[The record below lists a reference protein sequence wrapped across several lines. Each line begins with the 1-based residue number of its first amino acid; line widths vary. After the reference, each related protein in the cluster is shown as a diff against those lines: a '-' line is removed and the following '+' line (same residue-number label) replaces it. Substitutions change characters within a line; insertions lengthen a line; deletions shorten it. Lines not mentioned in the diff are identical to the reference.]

1 MGGKEDNEEKKK
13 KPKATTPKIQ
23 ASKANGTPA
32 SLNGK
37 AAKESEEEEEEEETE
52 EKKKAAGTKP
62 GSGKKRKQN
71 ETADEATT
79 PQAKK
84 VKLETPNTFPKRKKG
99 ERRASSPFRR
109 VREEEIEVDSRVAD
123 NSFDAKRG
131 AAGDWGERANQV
143 LKFTKGKSFRH
154 EKTKKK
160 RGSYRGGSI
169 SVQVNSVKF
178 DSE

>member
-1 MGGKEDNEEKKK
+1 MFTIQRLGG
-13 KPKATTPKIQ
+13 
-23 ASKANGTPA
+23 
-32 SLNGK
+32 
-37 AAKESEEEEEEEETE
+37 
-52 EKKKAAGTKP
+52 
-62 GSGKKRKQN
+62 GSGCIDQG
-71 ETADEATT
+71 
-79 PQAKK
+79 
-84 VKLETPNTFPKRKKG
+84 V
-99 ERRASSPFRR
+99 EREGDKILALSLC
-109 VREEEIEVDSRVAD
+109 VNHICLYQ
-123 NSFDAKRG
+123 RG

>member
-1 MGGKEDNEEKKK
+1 MTPVKKRRRRE
-13 KPKATTPKIQ
+13 PKSKGTPRPQ
-23 ASKANGTPA
+23 ALKTNGTVTPTA
-32 SLNGK
+32 QNGK
-37 AAKESEEEEEEEETE
+37 ADRNSNKEEEGKT
-52 EKKKAAGTKP
+52 KAAAAVSKP
-62 GSGKKRKQN
+62 GLGKKRKQN
-71 ETADEATT
+71 EAATEAET
-79 PQAKK
+79 PPVKK
-84 VKLETPNTFPKRKKG
+84 INPQTPNTFPKRKKA
-99 ERRASSPFRR
+99 EKRASSPFRR
-109 VREEEIEVDSRVAD
+109 IREEEIEVDARVAD

-169 SVQVNSVKF
+169 SVQVNSIKF